1 MSFESPILDNS
12 KEQTEG
18 RYIAAAQVGAWLS
31 MGIVNIV
38 VTWLALPMTGMDV
51 RLMLHLYDVGQLLAV
66 GLAAAFVVL
75 AWRRFGPKRAFV
87 GYAMLALFSVEHS
100 RNKGPVGPAPHA
112 T

>member
-1 MSFESPILDNS
+1 MSFESPMLDDG

-51 RLMLHLYDVGQLLAV
+51 RLMLHLYDVGGIANSK
-66 GLAAAFVVL
+66 APSA
-75 AWRRFGPKRAFV
+75 PRATR
-87 GYAMLALFSVEHS
+87 H
-100 RNKGPVGPAPHA
+100 NI
-112 T
+112 